1 MNMAGNITIIEPR
14 DNFQKVSR
22 DVILNPEVDV
32 FTLGVYVK
40 VLCLGVKWK
49 MNVPGLAK
57 ALGCSADRIRKAF
70 STLESTGYLRR
81 VRIKGDHGH
90 FTGWDY
96 EVSSEPLTD
105 IAKTPTSENT
115 DVGEIRTSETPKYG
129 EMPRISID
137 LKEKKETINKNTEKN
152 ISIPPYPPTKSSAFS
167 LRSALIA
174 AGVSAD
180 VADAWLAVRKAKRAV
195 NTEVAW
201 RAIEREILKSGRSA
215 ADCIR
220 FAAERS
226 WAGFK
231 AEWLNEEST
240 KRPTPAAPSNQK
252 GDYVL
257 NGMRIMDR
265 LQGTHYYE
273 DYMAQKNGITFPKN
287 DIDEQ

>member
-137 LKEKKETINKNTEKN
+137 IKENIETKNKNTED

-201 RAIEREILKSGRSA
+201 RAIEREISRSGRSA
-215 ADCIR
+215 NDCIR
-220 FAAERS
+220 FAVERS

-231 AEWLNEEST
+231 ADWLNEEST
-240 KRPTPAAPSNQK
+240 KRPTPTAPSHVK
-252 GDYVL
+252 GNYVL
-257 NGMRIMDR
+257 NGMRILDS
-265 LQGTHYYE
+265 LQGTNYYE
-273 DYMAQKNGITFPKN
+273 QYMATKNGTTLKR
-287 DIDEQ
+287 DIVEQ

>member
-14 DNFQKVSR
+14 ENFQKVSK

-32 FTLGVYVK
+32 STLGIYVK
-40 VLCLGVKWK
+40 VLCLGVKWQL
-49 MNVPGLAK
+49 NVPGLAK
-57 ALGCSADRIRKAF
+57 ALGTSADRIRKAF
-70 STLESTGYLRR
+70 DTLETTGFLRR
-81 VRIKGDHGH
+81 IHTKDKAGR

-96 EVSSEPLTD
+96 EISSEPLDHMGKNPTMEKSND
-105 IAKTPTSENT
+105 GENQRRKNPTSENSEGIYK
-115 DVGEIRTSETPKYG
+115 DIKENIEIKN
-129 EMPRISID
+129 
-137 LKEKKETINKNTEKN
+137 INKDLN
-152 ISIPPYPPTKSSAFS
+152 ISISPLPLKKSEKFS

-201 RAIEREILKSGRSA
+201 RAIEREISRSGRSA
-215 ADCIR
+215 GECIR

-231 AEWLNEEST
+231 AEWLNEENT
-240 KRPTPAAPSNQK
+240 RRTTPAAPSNQK
-252 GDYVL
+252 GNYVL
-257 NGMRIMDR
+257 DAMKGLDQ
-265 LQGTHYYE
+265 LQGTNYYE
-273 DYMAQKNGITFPKN
+273 QYMAAKNGITFPKI

>member
-1 MNMAGNITIIEPR
+1 MGWFYVITEEMRALDLKGNELIVFAILQGYSQKGDGCYYGGQTLLAERAGVAQRTL
-14 DNFQKVSR
+14 R
-22 DVILNPEVDV
+22 DVLKSLEEKG
-32 FTLGVYVK
+32 LVK
-40 VLCLGVKWK
+40 EFPLLRDSH
-49 MNVPGLAK
+49 NVTAYTTTPPAEIAAYQPAEIAG
-57 ALGCSADRIRKAF
+57 GDRQNLPVA
-70 STLESTGYLRR
+70 SG
-81 VRIKGDHGH
+81 RICRSIKVNI
-90 FTGWDY
+90 
-96 EVSSEPLTD
+96 ENKD
-105 IAKTPTSENT
+105 IK
-115 DVGEIRTSETPKYG
+115 
-129 EMPRISID
+129 
-137 LKEKKETINKNTEKN
+137 EKN

-201 RAIEREILKSGRSA
+201 RAIEREISRSGRSA
-215 ADCIR
+215 NDCIR

-240 KRPTPAAPSNQK
+240 KRPTPAAPSHAK

-257 NGMRIMDR
+257 NGMRILDS
-265 LQGTHYYE
+265 LQGTNYYGE
-273 DYMAQKNGITFPKN
+273 YMAAKNGTTLKR